1 MRKIRLAF
9 CALLTCSAV
18 ASAQPSDSLRW
29 REVFTDPQL
38 VALIDTALTYNT
50 DLRTATL
57 RVEQA
62 DAALRMSRLS
72 ILPSLSIGGEG
83 SILMEK
89 GSSAVS
95 KYSLPVRLQWE
106 VGLSGRYFAG
116 NRAAES
122 LLWNA
127 EETER
132 ATRLQLVAAVA
143 SQYYTL
149 LVLDEQLSITREGVE
164 NARRTVEVME
174 AMKEVGLQN
183 EAAVAQAR
191 TAWLST
197 AASEKTLRQQRVA
210 AESAMMLLVGRQRDS
225 ISRSGFIP
233 EALPLDYSA
242 GIPLETLSWRP
253 DVKAAEWALRA
264 AAAQTDA
271 ARSAFY
277 PTLSITASFS
287 LLDMLTEAVGSLV
300 QPLFDIGRNK
310 GNLRIAKAE
319 QEASLAAFSQTL
331 LVASTELRDAMSACR
346 FSGER
351 LTLREQEVEAATK
364 ACEASAALMHSGSA
378 TYLEVLSA
386 QAALL
391 QSRLSRSADHLDLLQ
406 GQINLYKASGGN
418 IIVSLQTVL

>member
-1 MRKIRLAF
+1 MNKIRLTL
-9 CALLTCSAV
+9 CVLLTGSAF
-18 ASAQPSDSLRW
+18 ASAQPLDSIRW

-38 VALIDTALTYNT
+38 TALIDTALTYNT

-62 DAALRMSRLS
+62 DATLRMSRLS

-83 SILMEK
+83 SILKEK
-89 GSSAVS
+89 GSAAVS

-106 VGLSGRYFAG
+106 VGLSGRYFAE
-116 NRAAES
+116 NKAAES

-127 EETER
+127 EETQR

-149 LVLDEQLSITREGVE
+149 LILDEQLSITREGVE
-164 NARRTVEVME
+164 NALKTVEVME

-183 EAAVAQAR
+183 EAAVAQTR

-197 AASEKTLRQQRVA
+197 AASEKTLQQQIVA
-210 AESAMMLLVGRQRDS
+210 AESAMMLLLGRQQDS
-225 ISRSGFIP
+225 ITRGGFIP
-233 EALPLDYSA
+233 ETLPLDYSA
-242 GIPLETLSWRP
+242 GIPLESLSGRP

-264 AAAQTDA
+264 ATAQTDV

-277 PTLSITASFS
+277 PTFSITASFS
-287 LLDMLTEAVGSLV
+287 LPDMLIEAVGSLV
-300 QPLFDIGRNK
+300 QPLFNLGRNK

-319 QEASLAAFSQTL
+319 QEASLATFSQAI
-331 LVASTELRDAMSACR
+331 LVASTEIRDAMSACR

-351 LTLREQEVEAATK
+351 LSLREQEVEAAIK
-364 ACEASAALMHSGSA
+364 AYEASSALMQSGSA

-391 QSRLSRSADHLDLLQ
+391 QSRLSRSSDHLDLLQ
-406 GQINLYKASGGN
+406 GQINLYKAVGGN
-418 IIVSLQTVL
+418 LSLSLRENR

>member
-1 MRKIRLAF
+1 MNKIRLTL
-9 CALLTCSAV
+9 CTLLICGAI

-38 VALIDTALTYNT
+38 TALIDTALAHNT
-50 DLRTATL
+50 DLRTAIL

-72 ILPSLSIGGEG
+72 ILPSLSAGAEG
-83 SILMEK
+83 SIIKENGLA
-89 GSSAVS
+89 AVS
-95 KYSLPVRLQWE
+95 KYSLPLRLQWE
-106 VGLSGRYFAG
+106 VGLSGRYSAE
-116 NRAAES
+116 NKAAES
-122 LLWNA
+122 RLWNA

-132 ATRLQLVAAVA
+132 AVRLQLVTAIA

-149 LVLDEQLSITREGVE
+149 LILDEQLSIIREGVE

-174 AMKEVGLQN
+174 AMKDVGLQN

-197 AASEKTLRQQRVA
+197 SASEKTMQQQIVA
-210 AESAMMLLVGRQRDS
+210 AESAMMLLLGKQGDG
-225 ISRSGFIP
+225 ISRGKLIP
-233 EALPLDYSA
+233 ETLPLDYTA
-242 GIPLETLSWRP
+242 GVPLETLSVRP

-264 AAAQTDA
+264 ATLQTEV

-277 PTLSITASFS
+277 PMLSITASFS
-287 LLDMLTEAVGSLV
+287 LLDMLAEAIGSLV
-300 QPLFDIGRNK
+300 QPLFSMGKNK
-310 GNLRIAKAE
+310 ENLRIAKAD
-319 QEASLAAFSQTL
+319 QEAAMAAFSQTL
-331 LVASTELRDAMSACR
+331 LVAVTELRDAMSACQ
-346 FSGER
+346 FSGDR
-351 LTLREQEVEAATK
+351 LTLREQEVEAAAK
-364 ACEASAALMHSGSA
+364 ACEASSALMQGGGA

-406 GQINLYKASGGN
+406 GQINYFKALGGKQF
-418 IIVSLQTVL
+418 VSFALND

>member
-1 MRKIRLAF
+1 MNKIRLTS
-9 CALLTCSAV
+9 CVLMICGTI

-38 VALIDTALTYNT
+38 TALIDTALVHNT
-50 DLRTATL
+50 DLSTASL

-72 ILPSLSIGGEG
+72 ILPSLSVGAEG
-83 SILMEK
+83 SIIKENGLA
-89 GSSAVS
+89 AVS
-95 KYSLPVRLQWE
+95 KYSLPLRLEWE
-106 VGLSGRYFAG
+106 TGLSGRYFAEKK
-116 NRAAES
+116 AAENS
-122 LLWNA
+122 LWNA

-132 ATRLQLVAAVA
+132 AVRLQLVAAIA

-149 LVLDEQLSITREGVE
+149 LILDEQLSITREGVE

-174 AMKEVGLQN
+174 AMKDVGLQN

-191 TAWLST
+191 TAWFST
-197 AASEKTLRQQRVA
+197 SASEKTLQQQIIT
-210 AESAMMLLVGRQRDS
+210 AESSMRLLLGTQSDS
-225 ISRSGFIP
+225 ISRGGLIP
-233 EALPLDYSA
+233 ETLPLDYTA
-242 GIPLETLSWRP
+242 GVPLESLSVRP

-264 AAAQTDA
+264 ATAQTEV

-277 PTLSITASFS
+277 PMLSITASFN
-287 LLDMLTEAVGSLV
+287 LPDMLAEAIGSLV
-300 QPLFDIGRNK
+300 QPLFNTGKNK
-310 GNLRIAKAE
+310 ESLRIAQAD
-319 QEASLAAFSQTL
+319 QEAALAAFRQTL
-331 LVASTELRDAMSACR
+331 LVAGTELRDAMSACQ

-351 LTLREQEVEAATK
+351 LILREQEVEAAAK
-364 ACEASAALMHSGSA
+364 ACEASSALMQGGGA

-406 GQINLYKASGGN
+406 GQINFFKASGGKQFISFALN
-418 IIVSLQTVL
+418 D

>member
-1 MRKIRLAF
+1 MNKIRMI
-9 CALLTCSAV
+9 LLTMMLFGPLAL
-18 ASAQPSDSLRW
+18 AQTADSLHW
-29 REVFTDPQL
+29 REVFTDPKL
-38 VALIDTALTYNT
+38 TALIDTALSHNT
-50 DLRTATL
+50 DLRKANL

-72 ILPSLSIGGEG
+72 ILPTLNVSAEG
-83 SILMEK
+83 SVTKDK
-89 GSSAVS
+89 GSAAVFQ
-95 KYSLPVRLQWE
+95 YSLPVRLQWE
-106 VGLSGRYFAG
+106 VGLSGRYSAE
-116 NRAAES
+116 NRVAES

-132 ATRLQLVAAVA
+132 ATRLQLIAAVA

-149 LVLDEQLSITREGVE
+149 QIMDEQLSITRKGVE
-164 NARRTVEVME
+164 NARKTVEVLE

-197 AASEKTLRQQRVA
+197 AASEKTLQQQIVA
-210 AESAMMLLVGRQRDS
+210 AESAMMLLLGQQRDS

-233 EALPLDYSA
+233 ETLPLDYTA
-242 GIPLETLSWRP
+242 GIPLETLSGRP

-264 AAAQTDA
+264 ATAQTDV

-277 PTLSITASFS
+277 PTMSITASFS
-287 LLDMLTEAVGSLV
+287 LLDMLAEAVGSLV
-300 QPLFDIGRNK
+300 QPLFNIGRNK

-331 LVASTELRDAMSACR
+331 LVASTELRDALSACR

-351 LTLREQEVEAATK
+351 LSLRQQEVEAATK
-364 ACEASAALMHSGSA
+364 ACDASSALMQSGSA

-391 QSRLSRSADHLDLLQ
+391 QSRLSRCEDHLDLLQ
-406 GQINLYKASGGN
+406 GQINLYKALGGN
-418 IIVSLQTVL
+418 

>member
-1 MRKIRLAF
+1 MNKIRLTL
-9 CALLTCSAV
+9 CVLLTSSAF

-38 VALIDTALTYNT
+38 SALIDTALAYNT

-62 DAALRMSRLS
+62 DATLRMSRLS
-72 ILPSLSIGGEG
+72 ILPSLSAGAES
-83 SILMEK
+83 SIINENGMA
-89 GSSAVS
+89 AVS
-95 KYSLPVRLQWE
+95 KYSLPLRLQWE
-106 VGLSGRYFAG
+106 VGLSGRYFAE
-116 NRAAES
+116 NKAAES

-132 ATRLQLVAAVA
+132 AVRLQLVAAIA

-149 LVLDEQLSITREGVE
+149 LMMDEQLAITREGVE
-164 NARRTVEVME
+164 NARRTVDVME

-197 AASEKTLRQQRVA
+197 AASEKTLQQQIVA
-210 AESAMMLLVGRQRDS
+210 AESAMMLLLGQQRDS
-225 ISRSGFIP
+225 IPRSRFIP
-233 EALPLDYSA
+233 DSLPLDYTA
-242 GIPLETLSWRP
+242 GIPLEALSGRP

-264 AAAQTDA
+264 ATSQTDV

-277 PTLSITASFS
+277 PTLNITASFNI
-287 LLDMLTEAVGSLV
+287 LDMVSEAVGSLV
-300 QPLFDIGRNK
+300 QPLFNMGKNK

-331 LVASTELRDAMSACR
+331 LMACTELRDAMSACR
-346 FSGER
+346 FSYER
-351 LTLREQEVEAATK
+351 LSLREQEVEAATK
-364 ACEASAALMHSGSA
+364 ACEATSALMQSGSA

-391 QSRLSRSADHLDLLQ
+391 QSRLSRCSDHLDLLQ

-418 IIVSLQTVL
+418 LFVSLQTVP

>member
-1 MRKIRLAF
+1 MNNIRLTL
-9 CALLTCSAV
+9 CVLLTSSAF

-38 VALIDTALTYNT
+38 TVLIDTALAYNT

-62 DAALRMSRLS
+62 DATLRMSRLS
-72 ILPSLSIGGEG
+72 ILPSLSAGAES
-83 SILMEK
+83 SIINENGMA
-89 GSSAVS
+89 AVS
-95 KYSLPVRLQWE
+95 KYSLPLRLQWE
-106 VGLSGRYFAG
+106 VGLSGRYFAE
-116 NRAAES
+116 NKAAES

-132 ATRLQLVAAVA
+132 AVRLQLVAAIA

-149 LVLDEQLSITREGVE
+149 LMMDEQLAITREGVE

-174 AMKEVGLQN
+174 AMKEAGLQN

-197 AASEKTLRQQRVA
+197 SASEKTLQQQIVA
-210 AESAMMLLVGRQRDS
+210 TESSMMLLLGKQGDG
-225 ISRSGFIP
+225 ISRGELIP
-233 EALPLDYSA
+233 EKLPLDYTA
-242 GIPLETLSWRP
+242 GIQLETLSARP

-264 AAAQTDA
+264 AAAQTDV

-277 PTLSITASFS
+277 PTMSITASFN
-287 LLDMLTEAVGSLV
+287 LQDMLAEAIGSLV
-300 QPLFDIGRNK
+300 QPLFNMGKNK
-310 GNLRIAKAE
+310 GNLRIAKAD
-319 QEASLAAFSQTL
+319 QEAALAAFTQTL
-331 LVASTELRDAMSACR
+331 LVAGTELRDAMSACQ
-346 FSGER
+346 FSRER
-351 LTLREQEVEAATK
+351 LALREQEVEAAAK
-364 ACEASAALMHSGSA
+364 ACEASSALMQGGGA

-406 GQINLYKASGGN
+406 GQINLYKALGGN
-418 IIVSLQTVL
+418 

>member
-1 MRKIRLAF
+1 MNKIRLTL
-9 CALLTCSAV
+9 CALLTCSV
-18 ASAQPSDSLRW
+18 LASAQPSDALRW

-38 VALIDTALTYNT
+38 TALIDTALTYNT

-62 DAALRMSRLS
+62 DATLRMSRLS

-83 SILMEK
+83 SILKEK
-89 GSSAVS
+89 GSAAVS

-106 VGLSGRYFAG
+106 VGLSGRYFAE
-116 NRAAES
+116 NKAAES

-127 EETER
+127 EETQR

-149 LVLDEQLSITREGVE
+149 LMLDEQLSITREGVE

-197 AASEKTLRQQRVA
+197 AASEKTLQQQIVA
-210 AESAMMLLVGRQRDS
+210 AESVMMLLLGQQRDS

-233 EALPLDYSA
+233 ETLPLDYTA
-242 GIPLETLSWRP
+242 GIPLETLSGRP

-264 AAAQTDA
+264 ATAQTDV

-277 PTLSITASFS
+277 PTMSITASFS

-300 QPLFDIGRNK
+300 QPMFNIGRNK

-319 QEASLAAFSQTL
+319 QEASLAAFNQTL
-331 LVASTELRDAMSACR
+331 LVASTELRDAMSACC

-351 LTLREQEVEAATK
+351 LSLREQEVEAATK
-364 ACEASAALMHSGSA
+364 ACEASSALMQSGST

-406 GQINLYKASGGN
+406 GQINLYKALGGN
-418 IIVSLQTVL
+418 

>member
-1 MRKIRLAF
+1 MNKIRLTL
-9 CALLTCSAV
+9 CALLICSV
-18 ASAQPSDSLRW
+18 LASAQPSGALCW

-38 VALIDTALTYNT
+38 TALIDTALAYNT

-62 DAALRMSRLS
+62 DATLRMSRLS
-72 ILPSLSIGGEG
+72 ILPSLSISGEG
-83 SILMEK
+83 SISKEK
-89 GSSAVS
+89 GSAVVS

-106 VGLSGRYFAG
+106 VGLSERYFAE
-116 NRAAES
+116 NKVAES
-122 LLWNA
+122 LLRNA

-132 ATRLQLVAAVA
+132 AMRLQLVAAVA
-143 SQYYTL
+143 SQYFTL
-149 LVLDEQLSITREGVE
+149 LMMDEQLSITREGVE

-174 AMKEVGLQN
+174 ALKEVGLQN

-197 AASEKTLRQQRVA
+197 AASEKTLRQQIVA
-210 AESAMMLLVGRQRDS
+210 AESAMMLLLGQQRDS
-225 ISRSGFIP
+225 IPRSGFIP
-233 EALPLDYSA
+233 DSLPLDYTA
-242 GIPLETLSWRP
+242 GIPLETLSGRP

-264 AAAQTDA
+264 TTAQTDV

-300 QPLFDIGRNK
+300 QPLFNIGRNK

-319 QEASLAAFSQTL
+319 QEASLATFSQTL
-331 LVASTELRDAMSACR
+331 LVASTELRDAMSACQ
-346 FSGER
+346 FSRER
-351 LTLREQEVEAATK
+351 LSLREREIDAAAK
-364 ACEASAALMHSGSA
+364 ACEALSALMQSGSA

-406 GQINLYKASGGN
+406 GQINLYKALGGN
-418 IIVSLQTVL
+418 

>member
-1 MRKIRLAF
+1 MNKSHLVLLAITI
-9 CALLTCSAV
+9 CGTL
-18 ASAQPSDSLRW
+18 ASAQTGDPLRW

-38 VALIDTALTYNT
+38 VALIDTALTHNT
-50 DLRTATL
+50 DLRTASI

-62 DAALRMSRLS
+62 DAALRMSRMS
-72 ILPSLSIGGEG
+72 ILPSLSVGGEG
-83 SILMEK
+83 SFSKEK
-89 GSSAVS
+89 STAAVS

-106 VGLSGRYFAG
+106 VSLSERYFAE
-116 NRAAES
+116 NKAAEG

-132 ATRLQLVAAVA
+132 AVRLQLVAAVA

-149 LVLDEQLSITREGVE
+149 MMLDEQLAITREGVE
-164 NARRTVEVME
+164 NARKTMEVMQ

-197 AASEKTLRQQRVA
+197 ATSEKTLQQQIIA
-210 AESAMMLLVGRQRDS
+210 AESAMMLLLGQQRDN
-225 ISRSGFIP
+225 ISRNRCIP
-233 EALPLDYSA
+233 QTLPLDYTA
-242 GIPLETLSWRP
+242 GIPLETLSGRP
-253 DVKAAEWALRA
+253 DVKAAEYSLRA
-264 AAAQTDA
+264 VTAQTDV

-277 PTLSITASFS
+277 PTLNITASFNIP
-287 LLDMLTEAVGSLV
+287 DMLTEAVGSLV
-300 QPLFDIGRNK
+300 QPLFNMGKNK

-331 LVASTELRDAMSACR
+331 LVASTEIRDALSACR

-351 LTLREQEVEAATK
+351 LSLRGQELEAATK
-364 ACEASAALMHSGSA
+364 ACEATSALMQSGNA

-391 QSRLSRSADHLDLLQ
+391 QSRLSSSADRLDLLQ
-406 GQINLYKASGGN
+406 SQINLYKASGGN
-418 IIVSLQTVL
+418 

>member
-1 MRKIRLAF
+1 MNKIRLTL
-9 CALLTCSAV
+9 CLLLTSSAF

-38 VALIDTALTYNT
+38 TALIDTALAYNT
-50 DLRTATL
+50 DLRTAAL

-62 DAALRMSRLS
+62 DATLRMSRLS
-72 ILPSLSIGGEG
+72 ILPSLSIGGDG
-83 SILMEK
+83 SILKEK
-89 GSSAVS
+89 GSAAVS

-106 VGLSGRYFAG
+106 VSLSGRYFAE
-116 NRAAES
+116 NKAAES

-132 ATRLQLVAAVA
+132 ASRLQLVAAVA
-143 SQYYTL
+143 SHFYTL
-149 LVLDEQLSITREGVE
+149 LMLDEQLSITREGVE

-191 TAWLST
+191 TAWLGT
-197 AASEKTLRQQRVA
+197 AASEKTLQQQIVA
-210 AESAMMLLVGRQRDS
+210 AESAMMLLLGQQRDS
-225 ISRSGFIP
+225 IPRSRFIP
-233 EALPLDYSA
+233 DSLPLDYTA
-242 GIPLETLSWRP
+242 GIPLETLSGRP

-264 AAAQTDA
+264 ATAQTDV

-277 PTLSITASFS
+277 PTLSITASFN

-300 QPLFDIGRNK
+300 QPLFNIGRNK

-331 LVASTELRDAMSACR
+331 LVASTELRDAMSACH

-351 LTLREQEVEAATK
+351 LSLREQEAEAATR
-364 ACEASAALMHSGSA
+364 ACEATLALMQSGSA

-391 QSRLSRSADHLDLLQ
+391 QSRLSRCADHLDLLQ
-406 GQINLYKASGGN
+406 GQINLYKVLGGN
-418 IIVSLQTVL
+418 

>member
-1 MRKIRLAF
+1 MNKIRLT
-9 CALLTCSAV
+9 LLTLSICGAF
-18 ASAQPSDSLRW
+18 ASAQTTDSLRW

-38 VALIDTALTYNT
+38 SALIDTALVHNT
-50 DLRTATL
+50 DLRTASL

-62 DAALRMSRLS
+62 DATLRMARLS

-83 SILMEK
+83 SILKEK
-89 GSSAVS
+89 GSAAVS

-106 VGLSGRYFAG
+106 VALSGRYFAE
-116 NRAAES
+116 NKAAES

-149 LVLDEQLSITREGVE
+149 LMLDEQLSITREGVE
-164 NARRTVEVME
+164 NARRTVEVMK

-197 AASEKTLRQQRVA
+197 AASEKTLQQQIVA
-210 AESAMMLLVGRQRDS
+210 AESAMMLLLGQQRDS

-233 EALPLDYSA
+233 DSLPLDYTA
-242 GIPLETLSWRP
+242 GIPLETLSMRP
-253 DVKAAEWALRA
+253 DVKAAEYALRA
-264 AAAQTDA
+264 ATAQTDV

-277 PTLSITASFS
+277 PTLSITASFN

-300 QPLFDIGRNK
+300 QPLFNIGRNK

-319 QEASLAAFSQTL
+319 QDASLAAFSQTL
-331 LVASTELRDAMSACR
+331 LVASTELRDALSACR
-346 FSGER
+346 YSGER
-351 LTLREQEVEAATK
+351 LSLRQQEVEAASK
-364 ACEASAALMHSGSA
+364 ACEASSALMQSGSA

-386 QAALL
+386 QAAHL
-391 QSRLSRSADHLDLLQ
+391 QSRLSRCEDHLDLLQ
-406 GQINLYKASGGN
+406 GQINLYKALGGN
-418 IIVSLQTVL
+418 

>member
-1 MRKIRLAF
+1 MNKIRLTL
-9 CALLTCSAV
+9 CALLTCSV
-18 ASAQPSDSLRW
+18 LASAQPSDALRW

-38 VALIDTALTYNT
+38 TALIDTALAYNT

-62 DAALRMSRLS
+62 DATLRMSRLS
-72 ILPSLSIGGEG
+72 ILPSLSISGEG
-83 SILMEK
+83 SISKEK
-89 GSSAVS
+89 GSAVVS

-106 VGLSGRYFAG
+106 VGLSERYFAE
-116 NRAAES
+116 NKVAES
-122 LLWNA
+122 LLRNA

-132 ATRLQLVAAVA
+132 AMRLQLVAAVA
-143 SQYYTL
+143 SQYFTL
-149 LVLDEQLSITREGVE
+149 LMMDEQLSITREGVE

-174 AMKEVGLQN
+174 ALKEVGLQN

-197 AASEKTLRQQRVA
+197 AASEKTLRQQIVA
-210 AESAMMLLVGRQRDS
+210 AESAMMLLLGQQRDS
-225 ISRSGFIP
+225 IPRSGFIP
-233 EALPLDYSA
+233 DSLPLDYTA
-242 GIPLETLSWRP
+242 GIPLETLSGRP

-264 AAAQTDA
+264 TTAQTDV

-300 QPLFDIGRNK
+300 QPLFNIGRNK

-319 QEASLAAFSQTL
+319 QEASLATFSQTL
-331 LVASTELRDAMSACR
+331 LVASTELRDAMSACQ
-346 FSGER
+346 FSRER
-351 LTLREQEVEAATK
+351 LSLREREIDAAAK
-364 ACEASAALMHSGSA
+364 ACEALSALMQSGSA

-406 GQINLYKASGGN
+406 GQINLYKALGGN
-418 IIVSLQTVL
+418 

>member
-1 MRKIRLAF
+1 MNKIRLTL
-9 CALLTCSAV
+9 CTILTCSAF
-18 ASAQPSDSLRW
+18 ASAQPSDTLRW

-38 VALIDTALTYNT
+38 TALIDTALVHNT
-50 DLRTATL
+50 DMRTTTL

-62 DAALRMSRLS
+62 DATLRMSRLS
-72 ILPSLSIGGEG
+72 ILPSLSAGAES
-83 SILMEK
+83 SIINENGK
-89 GSSAVS
+89 AAVS
-95 KYSLPVRLQWE
+95 KYSLPLRLQWE
-106 VGLSGRYFAG
+106 VGLSGRYFAE
-116 NRAAES
+116 NKAAES

-132 ATRLQLVAAVA
+132 AVRLQLVAAIA

-149 LVLDEQLSITREGVE
+149 LMMDEQLAITREGVE

-197 AASEKTLRQQRVA
+197 AASEKTLQQQIVA
-210 AESAMMLLVGRQRDS
+210 AESAMMLLLGQQRDS

-233 EALPLDYSA
+233 ETLPLDYTA
-242 GIPLETLSWRP
+242 GIPLETLSGRP

-264 AAAQTDA
+264 ATAQTDVV
-271 ARSAFY
+271 RSAFY
-277 PTLSITASFS
+277 PTMSITASFS

-300 QPLFDIGRNK
+300 QPLFNIGRNK

-331 LVASTELRDAMSACR
+331 LVASTELRDALSACR

-351 LTLREQEVEAATK
+351 LSLRQQEVEAATK
-364 ACEASAALMHSGSA
+364 ACDASSALMQSGSA

-391 QSRLSRSADHLDLLQ
+391 QSRLSRCEDHLDLLQ
-406 GQINLYKASGGN
+406 GQINLYKALGGN
-418 IIVSLQTVL
+418 

>member
-1 MRKIRLAF
+1 MNKISLV
-9 CALLTCSAV
+9 LLTITIYGTFSSAET
-18 ASAQPSDSLRW
+18 ADSLRW

-38 VALIDTALTYNT
+38 AALIDTALTHNT
-50 DLRTATL
+50 DLRTASL

-62 DAALRMSRLS
+62 DATLRMSRLS

-83 SILMEK
+83 TIIKESR
-89 GSSAVS
+89 SAPVS

-106 VGLSGRYFAG
+106 VGLSERYLAE
-116 NRAAES
+116 NKVAAS
-122 LLWNA
+122 LFWNA

-132 ATRLQLVAAVA
+132 SVRLQLITAVA

-149 LVLDEQLSITREGVE
+149 LTLDEQLSITREGVE

-197 AASEKTLRQQRVA
+197 AASEKTLRQQIVA
-210 AESAMMLLVGRQRDS
+210 AESAMMLLIGQQLDS

-233 EALPLDYSA
+233 NSLLLDYTA
-242 GIPLETLSWRP
+242 GIPLEALSGRP

-264 AAAQTDA
+264 ATSQTDV

-277 PTLSITASFS
+277 PTLSITASFN
-287 LLDMLTEAVGSLV
+287 LLDMLTEAVGALV
-300 QPLFDIGRNK
+300 QPLFNMGNNK

-319 QEASLAAFSQTL
+319 QEASLAAFSQSL
-331 LVASTELRDAMSACR
+331 LVASTEIRDAMSACR
-346 FSGER
+346 FSDER
-351 LTLREQEVEAATK
+351 LSLREQEVKAATK
-364 ACEASAALMHSGSA
+364 AREASSALMQNGSA

-386 QAALL
+386 QASLL
-391 QSRLSRSADHLDLLQ
+391 QSRLSRSADRLNLLQ
-406 GQINLYKASGGN
+406 GHINLYKATGGN
-418 IIVSLQTVL
+418 

>member
-1 MRKIRLAF
+1 MNKIHLTLLALSI
-9 CALLTCSAV
+9 CGAL
-18 ASAQPSDSLRW
+18 ASAQTTDSLRW

-38 VALIDTALTYNT
+38 SALIDTALVHNT
-50 DLRTATL
+50 DLRTAAL

-83 SILMEK
+83 SILKEK
-89 GSSAVS
+89 GSAAVS

-106 VGLSGRYFAG
+106 VSLSGRYFAE

-149 LVLDEQLSITREGVE
+149 LMLDEQLSITLEGVE
-164 NARRTVEVME
+164 NARRTMEVME

-197 AASEKTLRQQRVA
+197 AASEKTLRQQIVS
-210 AESAMMLLVGRQRDS
+210 AESAMMLLLGQQRDS
-225 ISRSGFIP
+225 IPRSGFIP
-233 EALPLDYSA
+233 DSLPLDYTA
-242 GIPLETLSWRP
+242 GIPLETLSGRP

-264 AAAQTDA
+264 ATTQTDV

-277 PTLSITASFS
+277 PTMSITASFS

-300 QPLFDIGRNK
+300 QPLFNIGRNK

-331 LVASTELRDAMSACR
+331 LLASTELRDAMSACC

-351 LTLREQEVEAATK
+351 LSLREQEVEAATK
-364 ACEASAALMHSGSA
+364 ACEASSALMQASSA

-391 QSRLSRSADHLDLLQ
+391 QSRMSRCEDHLDLLQ
-406 GQINLYKASGGN
+406 GQINLYKALGGN
-418 IIVSLQTVL
+418 